1 MRICHVTPHLPPD
14 QAANALLP
22 AHLGRWSVARGDI
35 VEYVAHPPRAAAAS
49 TRAEGRGGE
58 MATPGPRA
66 DAGTSGAGNGIAATP
81 GPLEAAGADIA
92 GTVTWVAPNQAQGWM
107 RRVRLGSLAAAR
119 RFRREAG
126 EAIRRADVVHV
137 HSNGLLAEMGARM
150 AVGCGKPVVLT
161 LYGTEI
167 WHYQP
172 KAWPFDLFTEAYR
185 AASAV
190 TFYSRGLHDKAIE
203 LGLTRPGLSV
213 TYPPVVD
220 AFQPATTAE
229 REAIRVRLGLRA
241 RHVLLNV
248 KRLHPLAG
256 QRVLI
261 DAMPEVLRQH
271 PDTQLVIC
279 GTGPLSDELR
289 AAAAAAGV
297 AERVTFAG
305 LVPNSVVADY
315 NRAADLFVLP
325 SRLEA
330 LPTVAVEALAC
341 GTPVVS
347 ADHPGGVELHALF
360 GDDVAVVP
368 REDSERLARAIADR
382 LAAPRRTVPNTAEVL
397 TREFRPAA
405 VAARFQA
412 IYTRIREPRA

>member
-22 AHLGRWSVARGDI
+22 AHLGRWSSARGD
-35 VEYVAHPPRAAAAS
+35 VVDYVAHPPRA
-49 TRAEGRGGE
+49 G
-58 MATPGPRA
+58 
-66 DAGTSGAGNGIAATP
+66 
-81 GPLEAAGADIA
+81 EAAGDLA
-92 GTVTWVAPNQAQGWM
+92 GNVTWVAANQARGVM
-107 RRVRLGSLAAAR
+107 RRMGSLLAAR
-119 RFRREAG
+119 RMRREAG

-150 AVGCGKPVVLT
+150 AVASGTPVVLT

-167 WHYQP
+167 WHYQA

-185 AASAV
+185 GASAV

-213 TYPPVVD
+213 VYPPVVD
-220 AFQPATTAE
+220 AFVPATHAE
-229 REAIRVRLGLRA
+229 REAIRARLGLRA
-241 RHVLLNV
+241 RHVLVNV

-256 QRVLI
+256 QRVLV
-261 DAMPEVLRQH
+261 DAMPEILRHH

-279 GTGPLSDELR
+279 GTGPLADELR
-289 AAAAAAGV
+289 AAAHGAGV
-297 AERVTFAG
+297 ADRVTFAG
-305 LVPNSVVADY
+305 LVPNAVVADY

-347 ADHPGGVELHALF
+347 ADHPGGVELHGLF

-368 REDSERLARAIADR
+368 REDSARLARAIVDR
-382 LAAPRRTVPNTAEVL
+382 LASPRRTAAATAEVL

-412 IYTRIREPRA
+412 IYGRVTKTSDTDHHHAD